1 MDEVKKAKK
10 GPLPS
15 MMIMAGV
22 AAILLFLMFSCAII
36 AMIYLYTAPSGAV
49 TPPGGTGSGETGNGS
64 QGTGSGNGSIT
75 LNTSSSNISAEDMSL
90 WASIDTGNVQTAC
103 LVRAKDEAGS
113 SADMVYSCT
122 CNESAA
128 TLVKQYDCTIRT
140 ADPFTRYFAN
150 IRCSLADRS
159 CAVETNYGTSN
170 VTFSELRS
178 YYSDSGG

>member
-1 MDEVKKAKK
+1 MKKAKK
-10 GPLPS
+10 GPLPAT
-15 MMIMAGV
+15 MIIAGV
-22 AAILLFLMFSCAII
+22 AAILLFLLFSYAII

-49 TPPGGTGSGETGNGS
+49 TPIGGAGSGGTGNGGNGTGSG
-64 QGTGSGNGSIT
+64 SIS

-103 LVRAKDEAGS
+103 LMRAKDEAGS

-122 CNESAA
+122 CNESSGS
-128 TLVKQYDCTIRT
+128 LVKQYDCTIRT

-159 CAVETNYGTSN
+159 CSVETNYGTTN
-170 VTFSELRS
+170 VSFTELRS
-178 YYSDSGG
+178 YYSDE